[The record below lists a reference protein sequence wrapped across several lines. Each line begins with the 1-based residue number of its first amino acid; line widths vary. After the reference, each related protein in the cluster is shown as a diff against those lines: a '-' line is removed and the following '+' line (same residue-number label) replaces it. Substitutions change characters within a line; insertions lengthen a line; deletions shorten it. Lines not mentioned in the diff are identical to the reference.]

1 MKVLKESNQPE
12 ELAPTT
18 SGDVFVPKVQLV
30 LVTHNPG
37 EWFEEVLLGIAEQ
50 DYASLEVTVVDTTR
64 RALIEEKVKS
74 LLPQSRVL
82 HLKRSPGFSA
92 LTPKNLNASEKDLFY
107 FFITDDLVLDATAV
121 RRVVESALE
130 LNAGIAGLKVLGGEN
145 TEILREVG
153 SSIDRYGTTVP
164 RHQINEIDQ
173 GQYDG
178 RKEVFASSSSAFLV
192 RKDLFET
199 IGGFDPLLG
208 LVDGHTDLCWR
219 ARLLGAKVVL
229 ASNAVGRNVLTS
241 ERQERTRRRR
251 VDSTRFG
258 PRHRIRMIWANQT
271 ISKASALSLEIGR
284 AHV

>member
-1 MKVLKESNQPE
+1 M
-12 ELAPTT
+12 
-18 SGDVFVPKVQLV
+18 
-30 LVTHNPG
+30 
-37 EWFEEVLLGIAEQ
+37 
-50 DYASLEVTVVDTTR
+50 
-64 RALIEEKVKS
+64 
-74 LLPQSRVL
+74 
-82 HLKRSPGFSA
+82 KRSPGFSA

-208 LVDGHTDLCWR
+208 FVDGHTDLCWR

-229 ASNAVGRNVLTS
+229 APNAAGRNVLTS
-241 ERQERTRRRR
+241 ERQEKTRRRR

-271 ISKASALSLEIGR
+271 ISKASVLSLSCFFSLFSEQSMDWLEEKFRHAQSLLSAWIWNFRHLPSVRTRRSFIFKKNITTSISDDVLGDMAGNSSR
-284 AHV
+284 GE